1 MVTMDGRQYRV
12 RVKIKSLRRSFR
24 IEEDDRSSMVKSG
37 AYFRSIIG
45 TYYDY
50 AMEVEPDPAA
60 PEEYDEFFEA
70 ISAPVESPLHH
81 RALRPGH
88 HDLRR
93 HDQLRRGHPA
103 GQNRRRHPLDRPDG
117 HILGPEAPEE
127 ARMSTIN
134 KLVYGGHCPH
144 RRRD

>member
-50 AMEVEPDPAA
+50 TMEVEPDPAA
-60 PEEYDEFFEA
+60 PEEYDDFFEA
-70 ISAPVESPLHH
+70 ISAPVESHSITVPYGQGTMTYDAMISYGEDTQRDKIAGVTRWTGLTVTLSAQKPQ
-81 RALRPGH
+81 RRP
-88 HDLRR
+88 
-93 HDQLRRGHPA
+93 
-103 GQNRRRHPLDRPDG
+103 
-117 HILGPEAPEE
+117 
-127 ARMSTIN
+127 
-134 KLVYGGHCPH
+134 V
-144 RRRD
+144 

>member
-1 MVTMDGRQYRV
+1 MITMDGRQYRV

-60 PEEYDEFFEA
+60 PEEYDDFFEA
-70 ISAPVESPLHH
+70 ISAPVEYHSITVPYGQGTMTYDAMISYGKDTQRDKIGGITRWTGLTVTFSAQKPQ
-81 RALRPGH
+81 RRP
-88 HDLRR
+88 
-93 HDQLRRGHPA
+93 
-103 GQNRRRHPLDRPDG
+103 
-117 HILGPEAPEE
+117 
-127 ARMSTIN
+127 
-134 KLVYGGHCPH
+134 V
-144 RRRD
+144 